1 MMTPKRGDRR
11 ELTSMELNL
20 LDQKILPTA
29 RRWLRE
35 QPFLATHAISTLAHW
50 DEPLIDDHGKAY
62 NHEAPRMDA
71 AQ

>member
-1 MMTPKRGDRR
+1 MILQKRGDRR

-35 QPFLATHAISTLAHW
+35 QPFLAPHAISTLSHW
-50 DEPLIDDHGKAY
+50 DEPLIDDQGKHY
-62 NHEAPRMDA
+62 NPTPKRMDA
-71 AQ
+71 AE